1 MKGKR
6 KGKGQVRLYVY
17 TCIQPPRHAVAPPG
31 IREESRGYIQLLKLE
46 APSPS
51 VKHSGKRSPL
61 QLDSSSSPCSSLL
74 SWSPSSFP
82 SCSASSALFPPHGP
96 SFPVP
101 SSFLWF
107 SSRSFLLN
115 ILSVLYCKLIY
126 LYTLLFPSLS
136 LSSPSSLSF
145 SLPIDHRFSSVTL
158 SVLSCKFRR
167 NFATSEAPRLARR
180 SFLVRSPVTSVA
192 ESTRTRKDLCT
203 LPLFLPLSPSPCLS
217 PLSSHSPSTL
227 VISVIPE

>member
-1 MKGKR
+1 M
-6 KGKGQVRLYVY
+6 RLYVY

-74 SWSPSSFP
+74 SWSPSSSP
-82 SCSASSALFPPHGP
+82 SCSASSALFPPNDP

-107 SSRSFLLN
+107 SSRSFLFN

-126 LYTLLFPSLS
+126 LYTLLSPSLS
-136 LSSPSSLSF
+136 LSLFPFLPLFFSSDRSSFFLRHTFCFVLQVSTQFRNFGSSPS
-145 SLPIDHRFSSVTL
+145 R
-158 SVLSCKFRR
+158 
-167 NFATSEAPRLARR
+167 RR

-192 ESTRTRKDLCT
+192 ESTRTRNDLCT
-203 LPLFLPLSPSPCLS
+203 LPLFLPLSPSLPVSLS
-217 PLSSHSPSTL
+217 LSSVLCPLILRLRS
-227 VISVIPE
+227 

>member
-1 MKGKR
+1 M
-6 KGKGQVRLYVY
+6 RLYVY

-74 SWSPSSFP
+74 SWSPSSSP
-82 SCSASSALFPPHGP
+82 SCSASSALFPPNDP

-107 SSRSFLLN
+107 SSRSFLFN

-126 LYTLLFPSLS
+126 LYTLLSPSLS
-136 LSSPSSLSF
+136 LSLFPVPPSLFLFRSIIVF
-145 SLPIDHRFSSVTL
+145 PPFTL

-192 ESTRTRKDLCT
+192 ESTRTRNDLCT
-203 LPLFLPLSPSPCLS
+203 LPLFLPLSLPLPVSLS
-217 PLSSHSPSTL
+217 LSLLCPLSSHSPSTL